1 MNLLPES
8 VLHSGPFLVLATF
21 VATNT
26 MMYAVLAIAK
36 LAPKVYPADLFRRR
50 DQRIDNRSIYPDPS
64 SAKSARSAGP
74 ADPADE
80 GWVDPATELRAS

>member
-36 LAPKVYPADLFRRR
+36 LAPKVYLTDLFRHR
-50 DQRIDNRSIYPDPS
+50 DQRIDNRSIYPDLP
-64 SAKSARSAGP
+64 AGESAGSSGG
-74 ADPADE
+74 